1 MPLLVGLKS
10 SIAWRAHAIDTAP
23 EFALYGPDTSVR
35 CPILSAV
42 AARAEPITEGAA
54 SAVHAPVA
62 PTNSS
67 RRDRLFG
74 LIIQQSSQR
83 VRCRA
88 TSVFRRSSA
97 NSAACF

>member
-23 EFALYGPDTSVR
+23 ELALYGPDTSVR

-42 AARAEPITEGAA
+42 AARAEPITKGAA
-54 SAVHAPVA
+54 STVHPPVA

-67 RRDRLFG
+67 RRDMLFG
-74 LIIQQSSQR
+74 RIINR
-83 VRCRA
+83 PPCAFV
-88 TSVFRRSSA
+88 
-97 NSAACF
+97 AAQHLPVVDPVQTLPIAS